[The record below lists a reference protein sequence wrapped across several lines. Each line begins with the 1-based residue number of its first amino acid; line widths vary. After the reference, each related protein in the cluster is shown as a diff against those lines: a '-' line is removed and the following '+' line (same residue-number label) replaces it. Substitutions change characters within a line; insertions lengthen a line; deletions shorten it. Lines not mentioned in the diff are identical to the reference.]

1 MTPSPTNTP
10 ANRYGSIAAEIYDLD
25 KAYFALPDTA
35 FHLETLAGVAGPIL
49 EPACGSGRTLVP
61 LLEAGHDAAGFDT
74 SEEMLEQCRARCA
87 AAGFAPDLTRQGFAD
102 FAYDRAF
109 AAIVV
114 PVGSFTLIGEFAVA
128 MAVLGR
134 FRDHLAAGG
143 LLIVDIQSLA
153 FLANT
158 REDRRSWTAAN
169 GDLLTV
175 EGKQDSI
182 DWLRQR
188 DRHTCRYERW
198 RDNRLI
204 EAQLEPMIQRHWGL
218 EEFTLAL
225 MQSGFGE
232 IEVTGSYA
240 RGRSPRSSDRTLTFA
255 ARKA

>member
-1 MTPSPTNTP
+1 
-10 ANRYGSIAAEIYDLD
+10 
-25 KAYFALPDTA
+25 
-35 FHLETLAGVAGPIL
+35 LAGVAGPIL

-102 FAYDRAF
+102 FSYDRDF
-109 AAIVV
+109 AAILM
-114 PVGSFTLIGEFAVA
+114 PAGSFTLIGEFVEA

-134 FRDHLAAGG
+134 FRDHLADGG

-158 REDRRSWTAAN
+158 RDDRRSWTAAN

-175 EGKQDSI
+175 EGKRDRT

-232 IEVTGSYA
+232 IRVWGGYERTRA
-240 RGRSPRSSDRTLTFA
+240 PSPRDRTLTFA
-255 ARKA
+255 ARRK